1 MKIDALPLTPWS
13 EIAVTGQAAKKK
25 QLAETHIAGPDSEA
39 DAPKALDS
47 KELLPSTVTY
57 SPASLKAA
65 SVKNALY
72 AEVAE
77 NNRNAIHHI
86 SPIPRSIVDGLNQ
99 RISQR

>member
-1 MKIDALPLTPWS
+1 MKIDALPVTQWS

-25 QLAETHIAGPDSEA
+25 QLAETRITGPDSEE

-47 KELLPSTVTY
+47 KELLPSTATY
-57 SPASLKAA
+57 SPASLKAT

-77 NNRNAIHHI
+77 NNCNAINHI
-86 SPIPRSIVDGLNQ
+86 SPIPRSILDRLNQ
-99 RISQR
+99 LISKR